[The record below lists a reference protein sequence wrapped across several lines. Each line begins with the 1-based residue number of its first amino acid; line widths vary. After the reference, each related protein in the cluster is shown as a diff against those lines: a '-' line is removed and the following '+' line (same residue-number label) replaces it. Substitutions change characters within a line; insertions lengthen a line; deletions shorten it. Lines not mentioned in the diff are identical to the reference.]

1 MGTHKVKNIMK
12 LQVLFSA
19 AVTAVTI
26 SKPHANNFLQR
37 FRRANEGYFSELTSG
52 NLERECVEETCDQ
65 TEFYEVYDD
74 DEVSA
79 PLYTVYL
86 DCKNYIRWDKDDQLS
101 INSLRDC
108 LIERKQSNG
117 QVTQKPMTPKST
129 QQVQLTP
136 AKDTLPC
143 DSRQNSYTC
152 QRPLNGNGYND
163 PTDTLFAV
171 EVGPRLEANHVNTVR
186 CDRSAMNYAC
196 TVTYERTQS
205 TKFTTST
212 VYCTSVVTISTCSS
226 RQPRDAQYNQCQSN
240 QIQLE
245 NIDQT
250 VCRDY

>member
-1 MGTHKVKNIMK
+1 MGKVKNIMK

-108 LIERKQSNG
+108 LIERQHNKFNSPPP
-117 QVTQKPMTPKST
+117 KTPFHAIVDKIRT
-129 QQVQLTP
+129 
-136 AKDTLPC
+136 
-143 DSRQNSYTC
+143 
-152 QRPLNGNGYND
+152 
-163 PTDTLFAV
+163 
-171 EVGPRLEANHVNTVR
+171 HVNDHSTAMVTMTR
-186 CDRSAMNYAC
+186 LIRYLPLKSVHGSKQTMSTRFVVIDR
-196 TVTYERTQS
+196 Q
-205 TKFTTST
+205 
-212 VYCTSVVTISTCSS
+212 
-226 RQPRDAQYNQCQSN
+226 
-240 QIQLE
+240 
-245 NIDQT
+245 
-250 VCRDY
+250 

>member
-1 MGTHKVKNIMK
+1 MLKIAELCLLTNKVSVFALLKRPHATFARITHKVKNIMK

-74 DEVSA
+74 DAVSA

-108 LIERKQSNG
+108 LIEGKHNNG
-117 QVTQKPMTPKST
+117 QQATQGNDQVTQKPMTPKST
-129 QQVQLTP
+129 QQG
-136 AKDTLPC
+136 LP
-143 DSRQNSYTC
+143 DNMQ
-152 QRPLNGNGYND
+152 G
-163 PTDTLFAV
+163 F
-171 EVGPRLEANHVNTVR
+171 
-186 CDRSAMNYAC
+186 
-196 TVTYERTQS
+196 
-205 TKFTTST
+205 
-212 VYCTSVVTISTCSS
+212 
-226 RQPRDAQYNQCQSN
+226 
-240 QIQLE
+240 
-245 NIDQT
+245 
-250 VCRDY
+250 